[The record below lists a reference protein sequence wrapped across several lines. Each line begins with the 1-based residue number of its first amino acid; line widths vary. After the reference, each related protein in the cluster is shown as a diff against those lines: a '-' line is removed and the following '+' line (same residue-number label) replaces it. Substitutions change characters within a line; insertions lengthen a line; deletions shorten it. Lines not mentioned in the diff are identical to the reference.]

1 MARRRIGSH
10 GQIAERTDGTVRM
23 TIRPEPRAFT
33 VEDVAAIIAA
43 RYDFI
48 PEPDRW
54 RPSDYEPQT
63 YQETWQKIMEENLTK
78 KQMMRILTDC
88 WYIANYE
95 EWTDSSMRIDLS
107 SENEERESHQAMVDF
122 IYMKFPKFKSLIE
135 EE

>member
-23 TIRPEPRAFT
+23 TIRPEPRAFD

-43 RYDFI
+43 RYDFL

-54 RPSDYEPQT
+54 SREPEPT

-95 EWTDSSMRIDLS
+95 EWTDSSMRINRDL
-107 SENEERESHQAMVDF
+107 ESHQAMVDF
-122 IYMKFPKFKSLIE
+122 IYMKFPKFKSLTE